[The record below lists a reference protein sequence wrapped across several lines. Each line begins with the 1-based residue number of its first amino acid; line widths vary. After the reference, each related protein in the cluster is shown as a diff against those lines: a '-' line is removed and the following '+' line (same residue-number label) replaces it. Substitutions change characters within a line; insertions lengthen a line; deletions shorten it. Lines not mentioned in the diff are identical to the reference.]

1 MADFRPSAGFDPAG
15 FRPSAGSDPV
25 AGSGLAAGS
34 DPVAGSGLAAGS
46 DPVADSGLAAGSDP
60 VAGSDLAA
68 TLHQPAAVPSIPQVL
83 PLPLSVCHN
92 LLPEPCLHLKVSCTY
107 FSHSRLLFRSLMLQA
122 R

>member
-25 AGSGLAAGS
+25 AGSGLVAGS

-46 DPVADSGLAAGSDP
+46 DPVA
-60 VAGSDLAA
+60 GSDLAVA
-68 TLHQPAAVPSIPQVL
+68 LHQPAAVPSMQKVL

>member
-1 MADFRPSAGFDPAG
+1 MADFRPSAGFDPAGFRPSAGFDPAG

-34 DPVAGSGLAAGS
+34 DPVAGS
-46 DPVADSGLAAGSDP
+46 
-60 VAGSDLAA
+60 DLAA
-68 TLHQPAAVPSIPQVL
+68 ALHQPAAVPSIPQVL